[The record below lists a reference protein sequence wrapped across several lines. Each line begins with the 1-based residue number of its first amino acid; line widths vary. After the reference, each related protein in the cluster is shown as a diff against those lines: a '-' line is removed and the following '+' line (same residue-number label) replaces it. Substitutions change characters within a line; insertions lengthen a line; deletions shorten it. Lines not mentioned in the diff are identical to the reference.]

1 MFLTIRWYF
10 LFQRWILFESCVIN
24 RVGKQPFSRSCL
36 GLNVLKNRLQN
47 GQIVFFDQSDLL
59 KEDILQVQ
67 YLDDLLLDVG
77 FYGKQYKIFVK
88 KNLNLGEPIVV
99 STAADFNA
107 MLRQLQKVIPYI
119 KNLQR

>member
-1 MFLTIRWYF
+1 M
-10 LFQRWILFESCVIN
+10 
-24 RVGKQPFSRSCL
+24 
-36 GLNVLKNRLQN
+36 
-47 GQIVFFDQSDLL
+47 
-59 KEDILQVQ
+59 KEDILQAQ